1 MFMGIEFGSTTYAG
15 WPISLV
21 FFAVCTTV
29 LYLKERSFIY
39 LFFFSIFWIYITFAI
54 NEVFFPIA
62 ITWPFAEASRD
73 ASPNPIINLIPFYFG
88 PYPDLTRVI
97 RISILNIVLTIPFG
111 FGLNFLTHV
120 SFKRFLLIA
129 VLLGFGLEVA
139 QFILSLLLGYF
150 YRIVDVND
158 VMFNA
163 LGVIV
168 GYSIFRVFAAFY
180 IKVTTKREFKHNAI
194 SDYIR
199 TISLRVQNNKSTA

>member
-21 FFAVCTTV
+21 TFAVCTTV
-29 LYLKERSFIY
+29 LYLKRRSFTY
-39 LFFFSIFWIYITFAI
+39 LLFFSVFWIYITFAI

-62 ITWPFAEASRD
+62 ITGPFAEASRD
-73 ASPNPIINLIPFYFG
+73 ASPNPIVNLIPLYFG

-97 RISILNIVLTIPFG
+97 MISILNIVLTIPFG
-111 FGLNFLTHV
+111 FGLNFLTYV
-120 SFKRFLLIA
+120 SFKRLLLIA
-129 VLLGFGLEVA
+129 VLLGFGLEFT
-139 QFILSLLLGYF
+139 QFILSLLLGYS

-158 VMFNA
+158 VIFNA

-180 IKVTTKREFKHNAI
+180 IKVTTKREFKHNSI